1 MAVFVRY
8 MYPIYAEVDLDEGD
22 VVRVVVDD
30 ESPSVRP
37 EVLDDALHPVPVN
50 SEVKEAALRIA
61 ESAMWPS
68 WEYGW

>member
-1 MAVFVRY
+1 MPVFVRY

-30 ESPSVRP
+30 EFPSVDP
-37 EVLDDALHPVPVN
+37 EVLDDALNPVN
-50 SEVKEAALRIA
+50 SEVKGAALRIA

-68 WEYGW
+68 WDYGW